1 MILFFC
7 LWGKHSFAVVHL
19 IIFMCMT
26 PQVTPC
32 YVYSRSQVLANI
44 QVSLNFY
51 FIFSRAPIGLFFVK
65 TLLLNVA
72 HSEQNSL
79 VDRHRFDANPDP
91 DPTFEIDADLDPDSD
106 MYPDPT
112 SSYTQG

>member
-1 MILFFC
+1 M
-7 LWGKHSFAVVHL
+7 
-19 IIFMCMT
+19 
-26 PQVTPC
+26 
-32 YVYSRSQVLANI
+32 
-44 QVSLNFY
+44 
-51 FIFSRAPIGLFFVK
+51 
-65 TLLLNVA
+65 A

-91 DPTFEIDADLDPDSD
+91 DPTFDIDDDPDPDSD